1 VSFNDIDGIVER
13 EDLGVICRGIDDMQ
27 KAVAALVADPGRR
40 VSCGQRAR
48 EIVRQRFSAPVLARR
63 YIEYFEE
70 LLYRDARARR
80 RIERLGARAAEER
93 GAGAKA

>member
-1 VSFNDIDGIVER
+1 
-13 EDLGVICRGIDDMQ
+13 
-27 KAVAALVADPGRR
+27 
-40 VSCGQRAR
+40 
-48 EIVRQRFSAPVLARR
+48 VLARR